1 MSYHTGSVAAVPTAN
16 REAYRAHA
24 ARAWPHFQRRG
35 ALRMVET
42 WGDDVPDGTRTD
54 FRRAVQATPD
64 ETVVFSW
71 IEWPDRATCDAAW
84 GDMMADESM
93 GAEMGEMPFD
103 GHRMFWGGFS
113 TVLDEGETRPGAWV
127 QGFVLAV
134 PEANRDAFAALAR
147 ASWEGFRARGALRQ
161 AELWGEDVPHGK
173 TTDFYRATEAEAGEV
188 PVFAWIEWPDRA
200 TCDAAARAMQADAG
214 GQPMPEMPFDG
225 KRMFWGGFAPL
236 FDSREGR

>member
-1 MSYHTGSVAAVPTAN
+1 MAYYTGSLAPVPAAN
-16 REAYRAHA
+16 KDAYLDHA
-24 ARAWPHFQRRG
+24 RRAWPLFRDRG
-35 ALRMVET
+35 AVRMVET
-42 WGDDVPDGTRTD
+42 WGEDVQPGKHTD
-54 FRRAVQATPD
+54 LLRAVEAKDD

-134 PEANRDAFAALAR
+134 PEGNRDAFAALAR

-161 AELWGEDVPHGK
+161 AELWLV
-173 TTDFYRATEAEAGEV
+173 
-188 PVFAWIEWPDRA
+188 
-200 TCDAAARAMQADAG
+200 
-214 GQPMPEMPFDG
+214 
-225 KRMFWGGFAPL
+225 
-236 FDSREGR
+236 